1 MPAKPKPEDS
11 ESPKKSGA
19 PADAAAAAA
28 AEDEAGTEGGA
39 KKKAAKKKE
48 ALSLFEQ
55 QEKREANKGKK
66 RRVEAQSGEAAGVL
80 QPISKLADEPKPK
93 AKAPAKKAAP
103 AKKKPE
109 VVDVAG
115 LTEPPPPPPEEPEE
129 EAPEEEEDESKIIHI
144 KPPIILKD
152 LAERMEIKPFKIIQ
166 DLMELDVFA
175 SLDSSIEPE
184 IATQICE
191 KHGFVFEKE
200 KREKGAGVHK
210 VEEVIE
216 EPPPP
221 EPEPE
226 GDEQLPLRAP
236 VVTVMGHVDHGKT
249 SILDAIRKSRVTA
262 GEAGGITQ
270 HINAYSVDHGDA
282 RITFVDTPGH
292 AAFTEMRA
300 RGANVTDI
308 VVLVVAADDGIMP
321 TTLEAINHAR
331 AAGVTIIVAINKIDL
346 KTADLNKVIGQLQ
359 QHDLTPEDWGGD
371 TICVQ
376 TSATEGLGIDDL
388 LDMIALQ
395 AEVLELRANPEGA
408 ARGLVIEASSKAGKG
423 PTASVIVQTG
433 TLKRGDAFI
442 CGPFSGKVKLLLDD
456 RGNQLKEAG
465 PSMPVEVL
473 GFSGVPRV
481 GDEMVVMENERA
493 AKKLGEERLATARQE
508 KLQKPQR
515 ARLEDIFGDG
525 AGKKTLK
532 IVLKTDVQ
540 GSLEAIANSLG
551 EIESDK
557 IDIDIIHSATGPVTE
572 SDVLLGSASDAVLI
586 GFGVKVENKALAAA
600 KREGVEVRL
609 YSVIYELLDQ
619 VREAMVGML
628 DIETRESIIGN
639 AEVKQVFKIKRGR
652 VGGCIVMDGRINR
665 KARARV
671 IRGGQTVYDG
681 GIVTLRRFQ
690 DEVDEVKTGLECGI
704 RLGSFLEYE
713 VGDTI
718 QCYELEKVE
727 QTL

>member
-1 MPAKPKPEDS
+1 MAKPKPVALDLVADPP
-11 ESPKKSGA
+11 PKK
-19 PADAAAAAA
+19 
-28 AEDEAGTEGGA
+28 T
-39 KKKAAKKKE
+39 
-48 ALSLFEQ
+48 
-55 QEKREANKGKK
+55 
-66 RRVEAQSGEAAGVL
+66 
-80 QPISKLADEPKPK
+80 
-93 AKAPAKKAAP
+93 AAP
-103 AKKKPE
+103 AA
-109 VVDVAG
+109 DDAG
-115 LTEPPPPPPEEPEE
+115 
-129 EAPEEEEDESKIIHI
+129 ADDEEDEEANVIHI

-152 LAERMEIKPFKIIQ
+152 LAEKMGMKPFKIIQ

-184 IATQICE
+184 VASQICE

-210 VEEVIE
+210 IEEVIE

-221 EPEPE
+221 PEPAEPVE
-226 GDEQLPLRAP
+226 GEEKLPLRSP

-249 SILDAIRKSRVTA
+249 SILDAVRKARVAA

-270 HINAYSVDHGDA
+270 HINAYSVEHGDG

-308 VVLVVAADDGIMP
+308 VVLVIAADDGIMP
-321 TTLEAINHAR
+321 TTMEAINHAR
-331 AAGVTIIVAINKIDL
+331 AAGVTMIVAINKIDL

-359 QHDLTPEDWGGD
+359 TNDLTPEDWGGD

-376 TSATEGLGIDDL
+376 TSAKENLGIDDL

-395 AEVLELRANPEGA
+395 AEVLELRANPEGPG
-408 ARGLVIEASSKAGKG
+408 RGVVIEASSKAGKG

-442 CGPFSGKVKLLLDD
+442 CGSYSGKVKLLLDD

-473 GFSGVPRV
+473 GFSGVPKV
-481 GDEMVVMENERA
+481 GDELVVMENERA
-493 AKKLGEERLATARQE
+493 AKKLGEERLATLRQE
-508 KLQKPQR
+508 KLQAPRR
-515 ARLEDIFGDG
+515 ARLQDVFGDG
-525 AGKKTLK
+525 STKKELK
-532 IVLKTDVQ
+532 LVIKTDVQ
-540 GSLEAIANSLG
+540 GTLEAIENSLS
-551 EIESDK
+551 EIKSDK
-557 IDIDIIHSATGPVTE
+557 IEIAIIHSATGPVTE
-572 SDVLLGSASDAVLI
+572 SDVLLGSASDAIII
-586 GFGVKVENKALAAA
+586 GFGVKVENKALAAS

-619 VREAMVGML
+619 VREAMVGLL
-628 DIETRESIIGN
+628 DVETREKELGR

-652 VGGCIVMDGRINR
+652 VGGCIVNEGRINR

-671 IRGGQTVYDG
+671 LRGGQVVYDG

-690 DEVDEVKTGLECGI
+690 DEAEEVKTGLECGI
-704 RLGSFLEYE
+704 RLGNYLEYE
-713 VGDTI
+713 VGDII
-718 QCYELEKVE
+718 QCYELEKIE